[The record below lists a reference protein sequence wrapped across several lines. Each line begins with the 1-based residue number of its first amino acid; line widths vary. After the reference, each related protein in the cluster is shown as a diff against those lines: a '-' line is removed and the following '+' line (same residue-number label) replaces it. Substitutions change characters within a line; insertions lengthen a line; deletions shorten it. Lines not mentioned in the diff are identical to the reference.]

1 MNGSGTISKIR
12 RFSTWLVLLI
22 VAAVSVWFWISR
34 KKEEPASIPTFE
46 VTLGDFVD
54 YVELRGVISV
64 HSSTVITAPYNIGDL
79 QILKLARN
87 GDRITKGDRVVEF
100 DPTSLQRS
108 ADQYRASLKQV
119 EAEIARADAQQL
131 LREEQTRTDQI
142 SAQFGLERAQLDAST
157 GDVVPAIENEKNILA
172 LARAEQKLSELNTK
186 IASSRISAEADR
198 AGIIR
203 RRDKAKADLE
213 QAELNLTAL
222 ALKSPGDGII
232 TLLPNSQARTSILSG
247 GSPLFKEGDRAYA
260 GAAIAEIPDMSTIQ
274 ATAAILEADRGRVQ
288 QGQPVIL
295 RVEALPD
302 REHKGSVSEISPI
315 AKTDYSTYPI
325 RKSFDLKVKLEQPD
339 PRLRAGMTTV
349 LRVEVESLHNSIVI
363 PAEAVFEKGG
373 RQVAYVLVKNNYQ
386 ERPLTLARRSGNH
399 VLVSAGLKQK
409 ERVAL
414 QDPTIQENKE

>member
-1 MNGSGTISKIR
+1 MNRSGAVLKIR
-12 RFSTWLVLLI
+12 RLSIWLVILI
-22 VAAVSVWFWISR
+22 VAAASVWFWSSR
-34 KKEEPASIPTFE
+34 KKEKPASIATYE
-46 VTLGDFVD
+46 VILGDFVD
-54 YVELRGVISV
+54 YVELRGEISV
-64 HSSTVITAPYNIGDL
+64 RSSIVITAPYNIGDL

-87 GDRITKGDRVVEF
+87 GDHIKKGDTVVEF

-131 LREEQTRTDQI
+131 LREEQTRTDLV

-172 LARAEQKLSELNTK
+172 LAKAEQKLSELDTK

-198 AGIIR
+198 TGIIR

-222 ALKSPGDGII
+222 MLKSPGDGII
-232 TLLPNSQARTSILSG
+232 TLLPNSQARTNILAG

-274 ATAAILEADRGRVQ
+274 ASAPIFEADRGRVQ
-288 QGQPVIL
+288 LGQPVLL

-302 REHKGSVSEISPI
+302 REHKGLVSEISPL
-315 AKTDYSTYPI
+315 AKIDYSTYPS

-339 PRLRAGMTTV
+339 TRLRAGMTAS
-349 LRVEVESLHNSIVI
+349 LRIEAERLHNSLVI
-363 PAEAVFEKGG
+363 PAEAVFEKNG
-373 RQVAYVLVKNNYQ
+373 RYVAYVLIHNNYE
-386 ERPLTLARRSGNH
+386 ERPLTLARQGGSQ
-399 VLVSAGLKQK
+399 VLVAAGLKQK

-414 QDPTIQENKE
+414 KDPTLPENKE